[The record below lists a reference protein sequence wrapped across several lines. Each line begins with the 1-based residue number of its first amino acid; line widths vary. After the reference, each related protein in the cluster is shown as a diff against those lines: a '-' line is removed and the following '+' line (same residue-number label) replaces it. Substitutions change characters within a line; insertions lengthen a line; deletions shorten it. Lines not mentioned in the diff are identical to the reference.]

1 MTADHRPSIFQNLR
15 ALPPPVWV
23 LFAGSF
29 VNRFGSFVMPFLIL
43 YLTKQGYSISEAGI
57 AVGAYGAGHF
67 FASLIGGH
75 LADRIGRRNTI
86 ALSMFSSAITML
98 VLSQVHAYWVIV
110 FMSFLAGTASEMY
123 RPAAHALI
131 GDLVPLEHRVAA
143 FGMYRFAINLGFAAG
158 PATAGFLADRSFLYL
173 FVGDAMTSIGYGII
187 ALLFLPHGLR
197 TYEKHERSGEALR
210 VALRD
215 RPFLLFLAGSICLAT
230 IDFQIP
236 STVAL
241 HVKLAGFPS
250 SVYGMLISLNGIL
263 IVTCELTIIAFI
275 QRYPPRPFIAIGYLL
290 AGLGVALTGVS
301 FTIPA
306 LAATVVIWTL
316 GEMISSPA
324 AAAYATQLAPEK
336 YRGRYMG
343 IWVMTWAVGMVAGPA
358 LGTLVLERNPLLLW
372 GSIGIL
378 GIVGAAL
385 IMVRPQRGAAAITA
399 AAPSPDPET

>member
-1 MTADHRPSIFQNLR
+1 MTATPRPKLLDNLR
-15 ALPPPVWV
+15 ALPAPVWI

-43 YLTKQGYSISEAGI
+43 YLTRQGYSISKAGV

-67 FASLIGGH
+67 LASLLGGH

-86 ALSMFSSAITML
+86 VLSMVSSAVTML
-98 VLSQVHAYWVIV
+98 VLSQMHAYWALV
-110 FMSFLAGTASEMY
+110 FISFLAGTSSEMY

-131 GDLVPLEHRVAA
+131 GDLVPDEHRVAA

-173 FVGDAMTSIGYGII
+173 FVGDAVTSIGYGII
-187 ALLFLPHGLR
+187 AFLFLPHGLR
-197 TYEKHERSGEALR
+197 TYQKHERSGEAIR
-210 VALRD
+210 VAMRD

-263 IVTCELTIIAFI
+263 IVVFELAIIAFI
-275 QRYPPRPFIAIGYLL
+275 QRYPPRPFIALGYLF
-290 AGLGVALTGVS
+290 AGLGVALTGLS

-306 LAATVVIWTL
+306 LAATVVLWTL

-324 AAAYATQLAPEK
+324 AAAYATQLAPEQ

-343 IWVMTWAVGMVAGPA
+343 IWVMTWAVGMVAGPT
-358 LGTLVLERNPLLLW
+358 LGTLILEHNPALLW
-372 GSIGIL
+372 TSIAAIGIL
-378 GIVGAAL
+378 GATL
-385 IMVRPQRGAAAITA
+385 IMVRPTA
-399 AAPSPDPET
+399 HRA

>member
-1 MTADHRPSIFQNLR
+1 MTPEPRRSFFATLR
-15 ALPPPVWV
+15 ALPAPVWV

-29 VNRFGSFVMPFLIL
+29 VNRFGSFVMPFLVL
-43 YLTKQGYSISEAGI
+43 YLTRQGYSISAAGV

-86 ALSMFSSAITML
+86 VLSMFASAATML
-98 VLSQVHAYWVIV
+98 VLSQVHVYWTIV
-110 FMSFLAGTASEMY
+110 AMSLLAGTASEMY

-131 GDLVPLEHRVAA
+131 GDLVPADARVAA

-173 FVGDAMTSIGYGII
+173 FVGDALTSIGYGCI

-197 TYEKHERSGEALR
+197 TYEKAERSGEALR
-210 VALRD
+210 AALRD
-215 RPFLLFLAGSICLAT
+215 RAFLLFLGGSVCLAT

-250 SVYGMLISLNGIL
+250 SVYGMLISLNGVL

-275 QRYPPRPFIAIGYLL
+275 QRYPPRPFIALGYLL

-301 FTIPA
+301 HTIPA
-306 LAATVVIWTL
+306 LAATVVIWTI
-316 GEMISSPA
+316 GEMVSSPA
-324 AAAYATQLAPEK
+324 ASAYATQLAPEK

-343 IWVMTWAVGMVAGPA
+343 IWVMTWAVGMIAGPA
-358 LGTLVLERNPLLLW
+358 LGTLVLEHNPALLW
-372 GSIGIL
+372 TSVGVL
-378 GIVGAAL
+378 GVVGAGL
-385 IMVRPQRGAAAITA
+385 IMTRPRASAAAST
-399 AAPSPDPET
+399 PTL

>member
-1 MTADHRPSIFQNLR
+1 MAESHSTFFSNLR
-15 ALPPPVWV
+15 ALPAPVWV

-29 VNRFGSFVMPFLIL
+29 VNRFGSFVMPFLVL
-43 YLTKQGYSISEAGI
+43 YLTRQGYSISAAGV

-86 ALSMFSSAITML
+86 VLSMFASAATML
-98 VLSQVHAYWVIV
+98 VLSQVHVYSTIV
-110 FMSFLAGTASEMY
+110 AMSLLAGTASEMY

-131 GDLVPLEHRVAA
+131 GDLVPAEHRVAA

-158 PATAGFLADRSFLYL
+158 PATAGFLADRSFFYL
-173 FVGDAMTSIGYGII
+173 FAGDALTSIGYGCI

-197 TYEKHERSGEALR
+197 TYERTERSGEALR
-210 VALRD
+210 AALRD
-215 RPFLLFLAGSICLAT
+215 RAFLLFLGGSICLAT

-275 QRYPPRPFIAIGYLL
+275 QRYPPRPFIALGYLL

-301 FTIPA
+301 HTIPA

-316 GEMISSPA
+316 GEMVSSPA
-324 AAAYATQLAPEK
+324 ASAYATQLAPEK

-343 IWVMTWAVGMVAGPA
+343 IWVMTWAVGMIAGPA
-358 LGTLVLERNPLLLW
+358 LGTLVLEHNPALLW
-372 GSIGIL
+372 TTIGIL
-378 GIVGAAL
+378 GVVGAGL
-385 IMVRPQRGAAAITA
+385 IMTRPSAAAG
-399 AAPSPDPET
+399 S